1 MAEMEEER
9 KAEMEIT
16 EEETEITEAEVE
28 ITDTKE
34 KLPEQMGAMLK
45 GVIKLLSK
53 TKSLKETFLGNNMIF
68 SISQKIIY
76 AHKRLNYLHLSFTRS
91 AGKDYPTNSLAALRK
106 KFPGLELAP
115 EDLIPKDYPRD
126 RLPGRGG
133 GGGKRKNGGGNR
145 NQARP
150 SSQNGGGNRNQARP
164 SSPSGDDDSY
174 CPGGGLEDCIR
185 FCKIFDKI

>member
-1 MAEMEEER
+1 MH
-9 KAEMEIT
+9 
-16 EEETEITEAEVE
+16 
-28 ITDTKE
+28 
-34 KLPEQMGAMLK
+34 LK
-45 GVIKLLSK
+45 DC
-53 TKSLKETFLGNNMIF
+53 
-68 SISQKIIY
+68 II
-76 AHKRLNYLHLSFTRS
+76 YLHLSFTRS

-185 FCKIFDKI
+185 FCKIFGNICAPRIT

>member
-1 MAEMEEER
+1 MAMAEMEEER

-76 AHKRLNYLHLSFTRS
+76 ANKKLCYICICHLLGPPAKTIP
-91 AGKDYPTNSLAALRK
+91 PTAWPL
-106 KFPGLELAP
+106 
-115 EDLIPKDYPRD
+115 
-126 RLPGRGG
+126 
-133 GGGKRKNGGGNR
+133 
-145 NQARP
+145 
-150 SSQNGGGNRNQARP
+150 
-164 SSPSGDDDSY
+164 
-174 CPGGGLEDCIR
+174 
-185 FCKIFDKI
+185 